1 MLQHIAAYLCK
12 VEDEVKVHNLKQIM
26 MPLGMRDKGNQ
37 AKQVPGTVR
46 STQEQV
52 PLSVL
57 LHTAAWFCI
66 DWFVV
71 IERNIYQI
79 FRTRMHL
86 LLLTVVVLF
95 ATLAR
100 RCSATPMHGKWDVIS
115 CQVSEELHCH
125 QAAKIINW
133 SWVEQLSLVI
143 LVRIA
148 SGGMDYVFD
157 MFRGDDVMRHS
168 NCHACSSAIPGSAAR
183 MVFGRLLRLVACYV
197 GNWRLDMQSRR
208 LCNILYWTRSSSCT
222 GAEAG
227 RRIRRETAWLK
238 SISKASLVF
247 MEICQ
252 SCDSS
257 ILQH

>member
-157 MFRGDDVMRHS
+157 MFRGDDVMRDIRTVMRVRVPYQDQLPGWFS
-168 NCHACSSAIPGSAAR
+168 AGSCVWLPAMWGTEGWTCSHASCVIYYT
-183 MVFGRLLRLVACYV
+183 GRGPHL
-197 GNWRLDMQSRR
+197 
-208 LCNILYWTRSSSCT
+208 
-222 GAEAG
+222 AG
-227 RRIRRETAWLK
+227 GQKQGIA
-238 SISKASLVF
+238 
-247 MEICQ
+247 
-252 SCDSS
+252 
-257 ILQH
+257 